1 MIGYLS
7 KCERAILDK
16 NGKTR
21 NLVKKSLIGDGHA
34 ERTFIEKKI
43 FNLSLKHRQRHRW
56 KVLPGQKMAWGK
68 AEEEKTIHG
77 LLNVAR

>member
-1 MIGYLS
+1 MELGQEGNS
-7 KCERAILDK
+7 FK
-16 NGKTR
+16 
-21 NLVKKSLIGDGHA
+21 GDGHA

-56 KVLPGQKMAWGK
+56 KVIPGQKMAWGK
-68 AEEEKTIHG
+68 AREEKTIHG